1 MGIVT
6 TDDKNYKDIAEAIRG
21 KTGKTDLLLPSEM
34 AGEISNITSGG
45 EAIEN
50 EQYIRPTEWLPLP
63 QREETKDQIFILVAI
78 YEDTNLPITIN
89 TASKCAVSWGDI
101 NNTVVTGTANEFTF
115 TWDSVNPDSLFDL
128 WGYRQ
133 SLIKIECDK
142 DLLTNLNV
150 TSDLDIKEFIIYA
163 NNPKL
168 FIDGKC
174 LVNIESYELYFR
186 NEVLN
191 PALPPFGRN
200 FAGRATYLKNIV
212 LNNVVKNSGYW
223 TFFPYQKEY
232 GSLLNEPKVKFT
244 ETVTDFRTY
253 LSSQKRIKVLGDYIL
268 PNVDR
273 AEGAFSNMNSL
284 IKIGKV
290 QFGNNVNMSSLF
302 ANCVSLK
309 EIENVD
315 TSTASTMN
323 GFASG
328 CTSLRKMKISVKTT
342 TDIMSLATNCKSLT
356 EIKILDDENRNGD
369 INCYNAFASCESLEN
384 ISFNPLIAN
393 NVRSLFNLCSSLKYI
408 KNANFANATQ
418 ADNLFS
424 NCKSL
429 KVVKNLNLEKSTN
442 NSNAFFRCNNLKIIT
457 FAKNECIKASIN
469 FNECTNLSSE
479 MLNYVFETGLA
490 DLTGETAQTITIT
503 GAGGASECDVSIAQS
518 KNWTVVR

>member
-6 TDDKNYKDIAEAIRG
+6 TDDKNYVNIANAIRG
-21 KTGKTDLLLPSEM
+21 KTGKTGLLLPPQM
-34 AGEISNITSGG
+34 ASEISNITSGG

-50 EQYIRPTEWLPLP
+50 EQYIRPMEWLALP
-63 QREETKDQIFILVAI
+63 ERDESRDQIFILVAI

-89 TASKCAVSWGDI
+89 TTGECTVSWGDI
-101 NNTVVTGTANEFTF
+101 NDTVVTGSANEFTF
-115 TWDSVNPDSLFDL
+115 TWDNVSPDSLFDL

-163 NNPKL
+163 KNPKL
-168 FIDGKC
+168 IIDGKC

-191 PALPPFGRN
+191 PALPPFGQN

-212 LNNVVKNSGYW
+212 LNNVVRNSGYW
-223 TFFPYQKEY
+223 TFYPYQKEY

-290 QFGNNVNMSSLF
+290 QFGNNVTMSSLF
-302 ANCVSLK
+302 KNCLSLK
-309 EIENVD
+309 EVDSVD
-315 TSTASTMN
+315 TSTSN
-323 GFASG
+323 NLNNFVNG
-328 CTSLRKMKISVKTT
+328 CTSLKKLKISVKNATT
-342 TDIMSLATNCKSLT
+342 LSSLASNCKNLVNV
-356 EIKILDDENRNGD
+356 EITDDEDKKESVNF
-369 INCYNAFASCESLEN
+369 YSAFSACENLEK
-384 ISFNPLIAN
+384 ISFNPLICN
-393 NVRSLFNLCSSLKYI
+393 NVSRLFTGCYSLRYI
-408 KNANFANATQ
+408 ENANFANATV
-418 ADNLFS
+418 ASELLS

-429 KVVKNLNLEKSTN
+429 IFVKNLNLEKSTN

-457 FAKNECIKASIN
+457 FAKNECIKSTIS
-469 FNECTNLSSE
+469 FGECTNLSSE
-479 MLNYVFETGLA
+479 MLNYIFETGLA
-490 DLTGETAQTITIT
+490 DLTGQDTQTITIK
-503 GAGGASECDVSIAQS
+503 GCGGASECDVTIAQS